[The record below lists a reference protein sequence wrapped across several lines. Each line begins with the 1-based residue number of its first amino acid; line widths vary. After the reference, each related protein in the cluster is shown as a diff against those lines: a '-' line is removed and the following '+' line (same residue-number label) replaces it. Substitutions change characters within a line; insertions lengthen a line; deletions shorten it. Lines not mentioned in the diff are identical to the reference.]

1 MVHSRYSTNVRSL
14 LEDSK
19 NWRWSPVS
27 HAAVW
32 FRGQGLT
39 YRPGAAVQGSP
50 SLFFMISFIVIK
62 SNVSSSIT
70 TVAVIFI
77 LHHVFI
83 KILSCPPTL
92 ATTHGV

>member
-19 NWRWSPVS
+19 NWRRSPVS

-62 SNVSSSIT
+62 SVSSSIT

-77 LHHVFI
+77 LHH
-83 KILSCPPTL
+83 LL
-92 ATTHGV
+92 